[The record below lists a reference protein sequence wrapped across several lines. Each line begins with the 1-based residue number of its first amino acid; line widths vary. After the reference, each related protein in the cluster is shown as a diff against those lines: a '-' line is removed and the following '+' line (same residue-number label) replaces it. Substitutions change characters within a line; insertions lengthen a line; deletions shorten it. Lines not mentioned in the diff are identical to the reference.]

1 MKRTGK
7 GLTLCY
13 SLIMGFFWMNYAG
26 IVGFSSVYLLECGL
40 TSAQIGMILAVAGI
54 LAAAA
59 QPFVAGYADRPS
71 ALSLKTIVSIGCV
84 AAAVLTVL
92 LLAVYQKSVMLT
104 GLFYGGCVVLLQF
117 LLPFVN
123 SLGTEMISQG
133 KRLNW
138 GFARGIGSAAYA
150 VVSYVLGVLVAKA
163 GIVSIP
169 VSIFVCYVLLLAT
182 VLIYPFQ
189 KGRKTE
195 SKEMMGDRTGG
206 GHTEKSAMIEEQK
219 CCPDEACALQTSFL
233 KKYPRFAAVLV
244 GTTLLYLSHHLINTF
259 LYQVIQS
266 KGGGSAENGL
276 VMSLCACMELP
287 TLFFFSYMLKKAG
300 SETWYKVCGIFITL
314 KAAATL
320 LVSSLTLFYFIQIFQ
335 MFGWGL
341 LAVAP
346 VYYANQTVRKEDAI
360 KGQAYMAMTCT
371 LGSVFASFSGG
382 SLIDAAGVNVMVG
395 TAVAAGLIGAVIIA
409 IFTEKT
415 VYTSKEK

>member
-13 SLIMGFFWMNYAG
+13 SLIMVFFWMNYAG

-54 LAAAA
+54 VAAAA
-59 QPFVAGYADRPS
+59 QPFVADYADRPS
-71 ALSLKTIVSIGCV
+71 AISLKTIVSAGCV
-84 AAAVLTVL
+84 VAAILTVL
-92 LLAVYQKSVMLT
+92 LLAFSQRSVMLT

-133 KRLNW
+133 KKLNW
-138 GFARGIGSAAYA
+138 GLARGIGSAAYA
-150 VVSYVLGVLVAKA
+150 AVSYILGILVAKA

-169 VSIFVCYVLLLAT
+169 VSIFVCYVLLLVT
-182 VLIYPFQ
+182 VMIYPFQ
-189 KGRKTE
+189 KSRRPE
-195 SKEMMGDRTGG
+195 LEEQGDRTENGS
-206 GHTEKSAMIEEQK
+206 TV
-219 CCPDEACALQTSFL
+219 QTSFL
-233 KKYPRFAAVLV
+233 KKYPRFTAVLA

-259 LYQVIQS
+259 LYQIIQS

-287 TLFFFSYMLKKAG
+287 TLFFFSYMLKKAESG
-300 SETWYKVCGIFITL
+300 TWYKVCGVFITL

-320 LVSSLTLFYFIQIFQ
+320 LVPSLTLFYFIQIFQ

-346 VYYANQTVRKEDAI
+346 VYYANQTVREEDAI
-360 KGQAYMAMTCT
+360 KGQAYMAITCT
-371 LGSVFASFSGG
+371 LGSVFASFLGG
-382 SLIDAAGVNVMVG
+382 SLIDMAGVNVMVG
-395 TAVAAGLIGAVIIA
+395 IATAAGLLGAAIIVL
-409 IFTEKT
+409 FTEKS
-415 VYTSKEK
+415 VSIPKQKR